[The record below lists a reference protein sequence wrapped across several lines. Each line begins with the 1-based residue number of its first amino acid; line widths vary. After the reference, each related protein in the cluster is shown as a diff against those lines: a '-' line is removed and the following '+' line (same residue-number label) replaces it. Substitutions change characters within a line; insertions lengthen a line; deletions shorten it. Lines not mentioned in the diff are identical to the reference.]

1 MKSLICASL
10 SSEQPDVSLA
20 SKLAYPVTLGSNLL
34 FVYWLYQLGMEVGT
48 LFFIGFFVALL
59 SMAVLEQLL
68 PYSKDWQANTKDW
81 TVNGLYFLING
92 AVDNAAK
99 VIVASLAIFLA
110 PATAIQNPALFFGIT
125 VLALIT
131 NDFFGY
137 WWHRIGHES
146 KLVWRFHGIHHV
158 PEKLFMFNNNTVH
171 FGDLFIGSLSSGI
184 PLLFMGFS
192 QEAIALALY
201 IASFHSFFA
210 HVNADVRMGVLGYFM
225 MGPEHHRFHHSIKT
239 EEAKNYSSITAIWD
253 HLFGTFLYRPGEAP
267 EKIGIKGPNR
277 FPESNMLLASIIN
290 PFTR

>member
-277 FPESNMLLASIIN
+277 SPESNMLLASIIN